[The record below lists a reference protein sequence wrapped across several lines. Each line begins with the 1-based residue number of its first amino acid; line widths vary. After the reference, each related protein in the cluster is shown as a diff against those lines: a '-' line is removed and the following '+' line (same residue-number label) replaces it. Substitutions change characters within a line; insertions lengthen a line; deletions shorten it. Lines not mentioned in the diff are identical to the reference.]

1 MTVKTQKPI
10 DDQSQIA
17 EDWHPSEVIAALN
30 KKGYTLALLGKEHGL
45 KSGDTLS
52 KTLTRSYPL
61 GERRIADAIGMHP
74 MVIWPSRYN
83 TDGSRKTVGYHN
95 LYSTRRVPNLQ
106 AKAAGESL

>member
-1 MTVKTQKPI
+1 MPVKTQKLINDP
-10 DDQSQIA
+10 SQIA
-17 EDWHPSEVIAALN
+17 EDWHPSQVRAALN
-30 KKGYTLALLGKEHGL
+30 MKGYTLAKLGEEHGL

-61 GERRIADAIGMHP
+61 GERRIADAIGVHP

-83 TDGSRKTVGYHN
+83 EDGSRKTVGYLN
-95 LYSTRRVPNLQ
+95 LYSTRGLRNHQ